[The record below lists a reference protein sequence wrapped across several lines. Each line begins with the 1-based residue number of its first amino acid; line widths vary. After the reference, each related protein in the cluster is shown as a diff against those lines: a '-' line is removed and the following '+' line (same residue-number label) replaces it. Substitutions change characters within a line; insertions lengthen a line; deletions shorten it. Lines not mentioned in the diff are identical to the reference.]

1 MIPVAILVT
10 EFELFSLDLDQLH
23 LVGRAKANIGALAS
37 IDVADN
43 RLDEGAQISGRAM
56 MDFEH
61 NGGVAIVF
69 YGHPPA
75 KIVGCGHDF
84 YEVID

>member
-1 MIPVAILVT
+1 MIPVAVLVT
-10 EFELFSLDLDQLH
+10 EFELFSLDLNQLH
-23 LVGRAKANIGALAS
+23 LVGRAKANIGALAG

-69 YGHPPA
+69 YGHSSA
-75 KIVGCGHDF
+75 EIVGCWHGTLDC
-84 YEVID
+84 

>member
-1 MIPVAILVT
+1 
-10 EFELFSLDLDQLH
+10 
-23 LVGRAKANIGALAS
+23 
-37 IDVADN
+37 
-43 RLDEGAQISGRAM
+43 M

-69 YGHPPA
+69 YGHSSA

-84 YEVID
+84 YEAIS

>member
-1 MIPVAILVT
+1 
-10 EFELFSLDLDQLH
+10 
-23 LVGRAKANIGALAS
+23 
-37 IDVADN
+37 
-43 RLDEGAQISGRAM
+43 M

-69 YGHPPA
+69 YGHSSA

-84 YEVID
+84 YEVIG